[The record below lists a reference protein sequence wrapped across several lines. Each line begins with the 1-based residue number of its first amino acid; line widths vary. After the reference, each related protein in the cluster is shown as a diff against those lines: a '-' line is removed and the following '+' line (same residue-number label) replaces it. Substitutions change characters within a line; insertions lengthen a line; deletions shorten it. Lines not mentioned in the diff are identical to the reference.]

1 MECENIIKK
10 IKEDTKNDNQYNI
23 DSKLLYKIKFRCSC
37 DESGDLQDYRHQNL
51 KLSFD
56 FNNYKI
62 TQYVNNNEDL
72 GLLEQYKNY
81 VKNFYKILD
90 KYKAIHNK
98 FSNKFYQT
106 DEYLESQEEIGYLEE
121 EIKKLII
128 NLCYLKIYEYI
139 KKNYKTE
146 SYFIYNLKLDIKFID
161 DLCKYIYFN
170 NYINYEETIKKYGGI
185 YSCYFIKEENVF
197 NIFKKLAYINISG
210 DIYYKQTK

>member
-1 MECENIIKK
+1 MECENIIKN
-10 IKEDTKNDNQYNI
+10 IKKDTKNDNQYNI

-90 KYKAIHNK
+90 KYKTIHNK

-106 DEYLESQEEIGYLEE
+106 VEYLESQEEIGYLEE
-121 EIKKLII
+121 KIK
-128 NLCYLKIYEYI
+128 N
-139 KKNYKTE
+139 
-146 SYFIYNLKLDIKFID
+146 
-161 DLCKYIYFN
+161 
-170 NYINYEETIKKYGGI
+170 
-185 YSCYFIKEENVF
+185 
-197 NIFKKLAYINISG
+197 
-210 DIYYKQTK
+210 

>member
-1 MECENIIKK
+1 MECENIIKN
-10 IKEDTKNDNQYNI
+10 IKEDTKNDNQYKI
-23 DSKLLYKIKFRCSC
+23 DSKLLYKIKFRCNC
-37 DESGDLQDYRHQNL
+37 DESCDLQDYRHQNL

-106 DEYLESQEEIGYLEE
+106 VEYLESQEEISYLEE
-121 EIKKLII
+121 KIKELII
-128 NLCYLKIYEYI
+128 NLCYLKIYKYV
-139 KKNYKTE
+139 KKKYNTE

-170 NYINYEETIKKYGGI
+170 HYINYEETIKKYGGI

-197 NIFKKLAYINISG
+197 NIFKKLAYVDISG

>member
-1 MECENIIKK
+1 MECENIIKN
-10 IKEDTKNDNQYNI
+10 IKEDTKNDNQYKI
-23 DSKLLYKIKFRCSC
+23 DSKLLYKIKFRCNC
-37 DESGDLQDYRHQNL
+37 DESCDLQDYRHQNL

-106 DEYLESQEEIGYLEE
+106 IVYLESQEEISYLEE
-121 EIKKLII
+121 KIKELII
-128 NLCYLKIYEYI
+128 NLCYLKIYKYV
-139 KKNYKTE
+139 KKKYNTE

-170 NYINYEETIKKYGGI
+170 HYINYEETIKKYGGI

-197 NIFKKLAYINISG
+197 NIFKKLAYVDISG

>member
-1 MECENIIKK
+1 MECENIIKN
-10 IKEDTKNDNQYNI
+10 IKKDTKNDNQYNI

-106 DEYLESQEEIGYLEE
+106 DEYLESQEEIDYLEE
-121 EIKKLII
+121 KIKELII
-128 NLCYLKIYEYI
+128 NLCYLKIYEYV
-139 KKNYKTE
+139 KKKYNTE

-170 NYINYEETIKKYGGI
+170 HYIDKSDFTLNHNHILAIGYFVTKEAI
-185 YSCYFIKEENVF
+185 YH
-197 NIFKKLAYINISG
+197 NIKKLAYIQVSG
-210 DIYYKQTK
+210 DIYYKN